1 MTQILGAIFTHA
13 VALLLYPGLV
23 TLVAFG
29 VLVEALWSLI
39 SRGSQV
45 VPAVRLARPQI
56 VHVAVALLAVLAV
69 VQTAAPFNPVP
80 LAERNVIIAAAALGF
95 AAWAELALDPE
106 LVATPGLMFVIQAC
120 WVLAVLGPAI
130 EPQSLRPQVLG
141 NTLVPELLPV
151 KVAAGFLYLLCLPP
165 LLRLWPVAPPADRR
179 ARPRFNTARALLWF
193 PYCALFATLFFPPQN
208 DDLAGLARFTG
219 VVIATVA
226 VCVVAGAVL
235 ARRGAERARG
245 LYSRAVTPYSVL
257 VLALI
262 IGTLIITR

>member
-1 MTQILGAIFTHA
+1 VTQVLGALFTHA
-13 VALLLYPGLV
+13 LALLLYPGLV

-29 VLVEALWSLI
+29 AVVETVWSLI
-39 SRGSQV
+39 SRSSQV
-45 VPAVRLARPQI
+45 VPALRLARPQI

-80 LAERNVIIAAAALGF
+80 LAERNVIVAAAALGF

-193 PYCALFATLFFPPQN
+193 PYCALFATLFFPPQT
-208 DDLAGLARFTG
+208 DDLGGVARFAG
-219 VVIATVA
+219 IVVATA
-226 VCVVAGAVL
+226 LLCTVAGALL
-235 ARRGAERARG
+235 AQRGAERARG

-257 VLALI
+257 VLGLI
-262 IGTLIITR
+262 IGTLVLTR

>member
-1 MTQILGAIFTHA
+1 MTQILSAIVTHA
-13 VALLLYPGLV
+13 IALVLYPGLV
-23 TLVAFG
+23 TLAAFG
-29 VLVEALWSLI
+29 VLVEAVWSSV
-39 SRGSQV
+39 SRSSQV
-45 VPAVRLARPQI
+45 APGIHLARPQI

-80 LAERNVIIAAAALGF
+80 LAERNVIVAAAALGF
-95 AAWAELALDPE
+95 ATWAELALDPE
-106 LVATPGLMFVIQAC
+106 LVANPGLMFVIQAC

-179 ARPRFNTARALLWF
+179 ARPRFNTARALVWF
-193 PYCALFATLFFPPQN
+193 PYCALFATLFFPPQT
-208 DDLAGLARFTG
+208 DDVAGLARFAG
-219 VVIATVA
+219 VVVATA
-226 VCVVAGAVL
+226 LVCVTAGALL
-235 ARRGAERARG
+235 ALRGAERVRG
-245 LYSRAVTPYSVL
+245 LYSRAVTPYALLVL
-257 VLALI
+257 VLV